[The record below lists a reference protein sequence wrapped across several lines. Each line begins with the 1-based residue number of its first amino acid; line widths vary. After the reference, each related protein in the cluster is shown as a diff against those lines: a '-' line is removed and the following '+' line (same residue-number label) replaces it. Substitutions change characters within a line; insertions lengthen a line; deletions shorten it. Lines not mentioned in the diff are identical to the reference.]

1 MNNYNLIIYEFD
13 GLYKIFTEI
22 KKDINLNFERISK
35 EQLPKLNLK
44 SNSLILTR
52 KVIPGLNNQIIFD
65 KFPISI
71 FKLLEKINIEFIK
84 KSFHEKSEI
93 LIGNYKFNLNS
104 REMFFEKNKLKLT
117 EKEISSI
124 MYLFKSAKSVNIDEL
139 QSKVWRY
146 QSQLETHTVET
157 HIYRLRKKILNVFGD
172 ENFIISNKNGYEIK
186 KKISLQKNYLLKS
199 INLELLN
206 LKKAKEVLNVLKN
219 KEIKNFRLF

>member
-1 MNNYNLIIYEFD
+1 MNNQNLVIYEFD
-13 GLYKIFTEI
+13 ELYKIFFEI
-22 KKDINLNFERISK
+22 KKDINLNFEKSNK
-35 EQLPKLNLK
+35 EQLSELNSK
-44 SNSLILTR
+44 FSCLILTR
-52 KVIPGLNNQIIFD
+52 KAIPGLNNQIIFD

-186 KKISLQKNYLLKS
+186 KK
-199 INLELLN
+199 
-206 LKKAKEVLNVLKN
+206 
-219 KEIKNFRLF
+219 